1 MLGRDLNKPSIIDRR
16 ACIDDNSLR
25 TLSIRKPRSTLIEL
39 PAGTNAITTTKK
51 SNIFHPFFQNLNP
64 DAMCFKVS
72 SSTYMY
78 KANLSNTSRAKR
90 TEDGKDL
97 LVSRPSDI
105 AFKVIKTRID
115 I

>member
-1 MLGRDLNKPSIIDRR
+1 MLGRDLNKPRIIDRR
-16 ACIDDNSLR
+16 ACIEDNSLR
-25 TLSIRKPRSTLIEL
+25 TLIIRKPRSTLIEL

-72 SSTYMY
+72 SKTYTY
-78 KANLSNTSRAKR
+78 RAKLSNISRAKR
-90 TEDGKDL
+90 NDGDNDL
-97 LVSRPSDI
+97 FVSRPSDI
-105 AFKVIKTRID
+105 AFKVIKTRIE